1 MSSVT
6 ISAADVNKLRQQTG
20 AGMMD
25 CRAALQETNGDFEA
39 AIDYLRKK
47 GQKVAA
53 KRSDRDAKEGVV
65 IAKTSADHS
74 YGIVL
79 NLTSETDFVAKNEDF
94 INLALSFAD
103 TAVANNCTSLEAFKA
118 CAYENITIEDKLMET
133 VAKIGEK
140 IDVTSF
146 ERIEAASV
154 VAYNHAGYRV
164 AVLVGLNQAHNEANE
179 TAGRDAAM
187 QGSEAQMWVQTR
199 HPDHPLFASLARHD
213 YAGFAAQQLKERAQA
228 LLPPFSSQAL
238 LRAEARSQAVAQAFL
253 QAAQEAAAAL
263 AGELITVYPPVP
275 MSMQRVADVERA
287 QMLLE
292 SSSRAALQ
300 KFLEQ
305 WLPHLRG
312 LRSLP
317 QCKGLIRFAVDV
329 DPQAI

>member
-74 YGIVL
+74 FGIVL

-164 AVLVGLNQAHNEANE
+164 AVLVGLNQAHNEAIE

-187 QGSEAQMWVQTR
+187 QI
-199 HPDHPLFASLARHD
+199 
-213 YAGFAAQQLKERAQA
+213 AAMN
-228 LLPPFSSQAL
+228 
-238 LRAEARSQAVAQAFL
+238 
-253 QAAQEAAAAL
+253 
-263 AGELITVYPPVP
+263 PV
-275 MSMQRVADVERA
+275 
-287 QMLLE
+287 
-292 SSSRAALQ
+292 
-300 KFLEQ
+300 
-305 WLPHLRG
+305 
-312 LRSLP
+312 
-317 QCKGLIRFAVDV
+317 AVDPSSV
-329 DPQAI
+329 SEEMVAREKAIIMDTMKADPKMEGKPEEMLSKIADGKINAFFKENTLLAQPFVKDGSKSVAEYLNSVSSGLTVTAFKRLNIG